1 MDPNV
6 AKLIERSRAR
16 RGDLK
21 DFSSDRSPLPSE
33 KKAERSERDRSP
45 LKQINAAQAS
55 SPRKST
61 AQSPMKSPVRKIE
74 IEVEDSPSN
83 TIRRILSRESLE
95 TNVRELIARDSPG
108 KSVVTRVTSS
118 KVESPNKTTYTK
130 TVITEKEEKYEKKE
144 VISYSGN
151 KEVLD
156 TIKEKFESAKDTI
169 VPRRT
174 KTA

>member
-6 AKLIERSRAR
+6 AKLIERTRAR

-21 DFSSDRSPLPSE
+21 EFSTDRSPLPSE
-33 KKAERSERDRSP
+33 KTGGRLSERDRSP
-45 LKQINAAQAS
+45 LKQLNTRPV
-55 SPRKST
+55 SPRKS
-61 AQSPMKSPVRKIE
+61 SPLKRSPVRKVE

-83 TIRRILSRESLE
+83 TIKRLLSRESLE
-95 TNVRELIARDSPG
+95 NNVKELISRDSPG
-108 KSVVTRVTSS
+108 KSVVTRITSS

-151 KEVLD
+151 KELLD
-156 TIKEKFESAKDTI
+156 TIKEKFDSLEKEPDT
-169 VPRRT
+169 
-174 KTA
+174 